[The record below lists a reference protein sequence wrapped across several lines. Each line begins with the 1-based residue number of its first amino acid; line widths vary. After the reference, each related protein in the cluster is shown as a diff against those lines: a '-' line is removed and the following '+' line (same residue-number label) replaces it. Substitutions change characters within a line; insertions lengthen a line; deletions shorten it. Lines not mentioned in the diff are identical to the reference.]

1 MNDASGADTAGD
13 SGGIVQR
20 RVTFFPDGTCRR
32 RDAAHYLGLT
42 QSTLAHHARRGTGP
56 RYFLFQGRSYY
67 RRTDLD
73 DWKARNTRVVEPK
86 AAAVPAAVPADAA

>member
-1 MNDASGADTAGD
+1 MSGDSKPGTADD

-20 RVTFFPDGTCRR
+20 RVAFFPDGTCRR
-32 RDAAHYLGLT
+32 RDAALYCGLT

-56 RYFLFQGRSYY
+56 KYFIFQGRAFY

-73 DWKARNTRVVEPK
+73 VWKAANTRVVEPK
-86 AAAVPAAVPADAA
+86 PAAVPADEA